1 MSIATA
7 EELRRLR
14 AAGRAVALTL
24 AAMRAAVRP
33 GVTTA
38 ELDAVAAREMERV
51 GARSAPSLVY
61 GFPGWTCISV
71 NEEAVHGVPGDRVL
85 EPGDLVTLDVTAELD
100 GFMADAA
107 VTVPLP
113 PVEPETAALCAC
125 AEAAL
130 EQGLLAARAGRPV
143 SSIGRAVEAE
153 VERRG
158 FRVLRQLTGHGIGR
172 TIHEPPTVPNH
183 ELPGQRDVLSEGLVI
198 TIEPIVC
205 PSTRTA
211 LETGDGWTVVTDD
224 GSRAAH
230 AEHTIVVRKGS
241 PLLLTAA

>member
-1 MSIATA
+1 
-7 EELRRLR
+7 
-14 AAGRAVALTL
+14 
-24 AAMRAAVRP
+24 MRAAVRP

-113 PVEPETAALCAC
+113 PVEPDTRRSAPAPRRRSSRGCWPR
-125 AEAAL
+125 
-130 EQGLLAARAGRPV
+130 RAGRPV
-143 SSIGRAVEAE
+143 SAIGRAVEAE

-158 FRVLRQLTGHGIGR
+158 FRVLRRAGR
-172 TIHEPPTVPNH
+172 PWHRPHDPRAADRPQ
-183 ELPGQRDVLSEGLVI
+183 PRAARPARRAQRGAGDHDRADRL
-198 TIEPIVC
+198 

-211 LETGDGWTVVTDD
+211 LETADGWTVVTED